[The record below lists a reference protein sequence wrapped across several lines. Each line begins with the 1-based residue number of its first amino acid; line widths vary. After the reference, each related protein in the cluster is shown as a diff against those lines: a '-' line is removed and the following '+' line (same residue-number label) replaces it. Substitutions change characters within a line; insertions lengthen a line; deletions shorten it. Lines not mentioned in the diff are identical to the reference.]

1 MSKLTQIQD
10 QSTAGPIT
18 IAFDY
23 QFYCFIVAALE
34 MKMGDK
40 VGFEVKDD
48 IHIEKANGKIIL
60 QQIKHTVST
69 DSKGNPSNLTTLDSD
84 LWKTLSRWADM
95 IKAQQFIL
103 DNHAFYLVTNK
114 GEKNNDFIVALD
126 LFKSDGNSS
135 GVIEKIEKLKN
146 ATIDKE
152 LKAYIKN
159 FLSLGKKRTTSF
171 LTNLTIETNNDN
183 ILGRIKLILKERYY
197 NDAIVDLI
205 YNSLYSNIS
214 ADKYLEIKKGNKFEI
229 SFSDFSKRYG
239 KCFQQGWS
247 KQKLPKREIQ
257 IILPTNLTEQIFI
270 KQLIDIGEIDA
281 NSKEII
287 GYTAHMLEA
296 TNRLQNWIDNYDIL
310 TTELNIFKEDSHL
323 QWDNEFKSKYRSIKG
338 KISAGDTVTN
348 LESEIKALALD
359 LFDHMRKQTVS
370 IDSENLGTKFSNG
383 YYYSLS
389 NEPKIGWHF
398 DWERKYK
405 TA

>member
-1 MSKLTQIQD
+1 MSNLEKIQE
-10 QSTAGPIT
+10 QTSAGPIA

-34 MKMGDK
+34 MKTGDK

-60 QQIKHTVST
+60 QQLKHTVSK

-95 IKAQQFIL
+95 IKAQQSIL
-103 DNHAFYLVTNK
+103 DNHAFCLVTNK
-114 GEKNNDFIVALD
+114 GEKNNEFIAALD
-126 LFKSDGNSS
+126 LFKSDGKSS
-135 GVIEKIEKLKN
+135 DVIEKIEKLKN
-146 ATIDKE
+146 ATTDKE
-152 LKAYIKN
+152 LKVYIKN
-159 FLSLGKKRTTSF
+159 FLSLGKKRITSF
-171 LTNLTIETNNDN
+171 LTNLIIETNNDN
-183 ILGRIKLILKERYY
+183 IIRRIKQMLKERHY
-197 NDAIVDLI
+197 NDTIVDLI

-214 ADKYLEIKKGNKFEI
+214 ADKYLEIKEGNKFEI
-229 SFSDFSKRYG
+229 SLSDFSKRYG
-239 KCFQQGWS
+239 KCFQQGWD

-257 IILPTNLTEQIFI
+257 ITPPTNLTEQIFI
-270 KQLIDIGEIDA
+270 KQLIDIGELDA

-287 GYTAHMLEA
+287 SFTAQMLEA

-310 TTELNIFKEDSHL
+310 TTDLNMFKEDSHL
-323 QWDNEFKSKYRSIKG
+323 QWENEFKSKYRSIKN
-338 KISAGDTVTN
+338 KINTGDTVTN

-359 LFDHMRKQTVS
+359 LLDHMRKQTVS
-370 IDSENLGTKFSNG
+370 IDNENLGTKFSNG

-398 DWERKYK
+398 DWENKYK